1 QSLDQT
7 IKPGAK
13 AGSGVELAPIVVSSA
28 ENPQNFEKAK
38 NPNAPGIDG
47 NIVSVNKENN
57 FVIIDIGEN
66 SGIKAGDTLN
76 VYREAEYIAGLEV
89 IQVRKDIAAADIISR
104 VTDIQVG
111 DAVR

>member
-1 QSLDQT
+1 M
-7 IKPGAK
+7 
-13 AGSGVELAPIVVSSA
+13 ELAPIVVSSA
-28 ENPQNFEKAK
+28 DNPTGFAKAS

-47 NIVSVNKENN
+47 NIVSINPENN
-57 FVIIDIGEN
+57 FVIIDIGEG

-89 IQVRKDIAAADIISR
+89 IQVRKDIAAADIISK